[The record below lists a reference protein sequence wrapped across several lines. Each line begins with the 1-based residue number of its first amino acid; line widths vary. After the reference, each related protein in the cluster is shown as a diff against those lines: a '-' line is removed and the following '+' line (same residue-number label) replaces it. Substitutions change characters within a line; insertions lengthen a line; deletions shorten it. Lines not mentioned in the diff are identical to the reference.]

1 MSFGSGRKLGLAA
14 SLLALIMPTI
24 IGIFYGF
31 QLIPIF
37 SLVSTSLTGGLY
49 SVSNVPLLTFGA
61 TIIPI
66 LAIVVT
72 ALIIFIMN
80 TLAMQRLS
88 KYYNESA
95 IFRNSIYGLILG
107 LVGIGLTVAV
117 IIKVVLYAE
126 TSARDIVGMTT
137 VEPMTGT
144 MATLLVSI
152 IFAAF
157 LLELVGA
164 AFYMLAFRKLGDKSG
179 VYSFNKAGIIYLIGM
194 VMTIVVIGSLIV
206 WIAWI
211 YSASGF
217 NSLKPKA
224 LETPNPPNS
233 FSTPPPPMP

>member
-1 MSFGSGRKLGLAA
+1 
-14 SLLALIMPTI
+14 MPTI

-49 SVSNVPLLTFGA
+49 SVSNVPLLTFGE

-80 TLAMQRLS
+80 TLAMQKLS

-144 MATLLVSI
+144 MATLLVSV

-157 LLELVGA
+157 VLELASAV
-164 AFYMLAFRKLGDKSG
+164 FYMLAFHKLGNKSG
-179 VYSFNKAGIIYLIGM
+179 GYSFNKAGTLYLIGI
-194 VMTIVVIGSLIV
+194 VMTIVVIGSFIL
-206 WIAWI
+206 WIGWI

-233 FSTPPPPMP
+233 LSTPPPPMP